1 MKNYLILALVLT
13 LGFPG
18 FAQKKEL
25 RSAKKALLKE
35 NYENAGVALD
45 AAEALL
51 ETMDDKYKSKY
62 YLYRSMYY
70 SKSGGGAKVNTVKGE
85 FNGVKKSIEALKF
98 VTAKADATSL
108 EFQKQRLL
116 SHLINTGNSLVGKN
130 DYENSSNFFE
140 VAYDLSPSDT
150 LYLYV
155 AANHSVAIKNYDRSL
170 VLYEKLRDLEYT
182 GIEKKIFATNVETQK
197 KESFDNE
204 ALMNLSIR
212 AKTHINPTEEFTKS
226 RFPEIIKN
234 IALIYKERGDN
245 DKALEAF
252 AVARADDPD
261 SMDLLLQEAYL
272 HYNMGNIP
280 KFKSLLEIA
289 VQKDPN
295 NHELQYNLAIISSDA
310 NDFENSKKYYLRA
323 IELKPD
329 YTKAYINVAALILG
343 QEQSILNQ
351 MNSLGSSRAD
361 DVKYDKLKKERNQM
375 FLEAI
380 PYLES
385 AISITPDNYQAA
397 KTLSNIYSAVG
408 NTKKYKEYKAMADS
422 LDKK

>member
-13 LGFPG
+13 LGFSG

-197 KESFDNE
+197 K
-204 ALMNLSIR
+204 NLL
-212 AKTHINPTEEFTKS
+212 TTK
-226 RFPEIIKN
+226 
-234 IALIYKERGDN
+234 L
-245 DKALEAF
+245 
-252 AVARADDPD
+252 
-261 SMDLLLQEAYL
+261 
-272 HYNMGNIP
+272 
-280 KFKSLLEIA
+280 
-289 VQKDPN
+289 
-295 NHELQYNLAIISSDA
+295 
-310 NDFENSKKYYLRA
+310 
-323 IELKPD
+323 
-329 YTKAYINVAALILG
+329 
-343 QEQSILNQ
+343 
-351 MNSLGSSRAD
+351 
-361 DVKYDKLKKERNQM
+361 
-375 FLEAI
+375 
-380 PYLES
+380 
-385 AISITPDNYQAA
+385 
-397 KTLSNIYSAVG
+397 
-408 NTKKYKEYKAMADS
+408 
-422 LDKK
+422 

>member
-1 MKNYLILALVLT
+1 MKNYLVLALALT
-13 LGFPG
+13 LGFSLH
-18 FAQKKEL
+18 AQKKEL

-51 ETMDDKYKSKY
+51 ESMDDKYKSKY
-62 YLYRSMYY
+62 YLYRSMFY
-70 SKSGGGAKVNTVKGE
+70 SKSGGGTKVNTVKGG
-85 FNGVKKSIEALKF
+85 FDGVKRSIEALKL
-98 VTAKADATSL
+98 VTAKSEATLL

-116 SHLINTGNSLVGKN
+116 SHLINTGNSLVEKN

-170 VLYEKLRDLEYT
+170 VLYEKLRDLDYT
-182 GIEKKIFATNVETQK
+182 GIEKKIFATNIETQK
-197 KESFDNE
+197 KESFDSE
-204 ALMNLSIR
+204 ILRNLSVK

-234 IALIYKERGDN
+234 IALIYKERGEN

-252 AVARADDPD
+252 AVARADDPE

-272 HYNMGNIP
+272 HYNMGNTT

-289 VQKDPN
+289 VDKDPN

-310 NDFENSKKYYLRA
+310 KDFENSRKYYLRA

-329 YTKAYINVAALILG
+329 YTKAYINLAALILG
-343 QEQSILNQ
+343 QEQSILDQ
-351 MNSLGSSRAD
+351 MNSLGSSRSVD
-361 DVKYDKLKKERNQM
+361 LKYDNLKEKRNQM

-380 PYLES
+380 PFLES
-385 AISITPDNYQAA
+385 AISIDPKNYQAV

-422 LDKK
+422 LNKE

>member
-1 MKNYLILALVLT
+1 MKNYLVLALALT
-13 LGFPG
+13 LGFSLH
-18 FAQKKEL
+18 AQKKEL

-51 ETMDDKYKSKY
+51 ESMDDKYKSKY
-62 YLYRSMYY
+62 YLYRSMFY
-70 SKSGGGAKVNTVKGE
+70 SKSGGGTKVSTVKGG
-85 FNGVKKSIEALKF
+85 FDGVKRSIEALKL
-98 VTAKADATSL
+98 VTAKSEATLL

-116 SHLINTGNSLVGKN
+116 SHLINTGNSLVEKN

-170 VLYEKLRDLEYT
+170 VLYEKLRDLDYT
-182 GIEKKIFATNVETQK
+182 GIEKKIFATNIETQK
-197 KESFDNE
+197 KESFDSE
-204 ALMNLSIR
+204 MLRNLSVK
-212 AKTHINPTEEFTKS
+212 AKTHKNPTEEFTKS

-234 IALIYKERGDN
+234 IALIYKEQGEN

-252 AVARADDPD
+252 AVARADDPE

-272 HYNMGNIP
+272 HYNMGNTT

-289 VQKDPN
+289 VDKDPN

-310 NDFENSKKYYLRA
+310 KDFENSRKYYLRA

-329 YTKAYINVAALILG
+329 YTKAYINLAALILG
-343 QEQSILNQ
+343 QEQSILDQ
-351 MNSLGSSRAD
+351 MNSLGSSRSD
-361 DVKYDKLKKERNQM
+361 DLKYDNLKEKRNQM

-380 PYLES
+380 PFLES
-385 AISITPDNYQAA
+385 AISIDPKNYQAV

-422 LDKK
+422 LNKE